1 VWQIILGS
9 CIVTAGI
16 GFAYA
21 AMPALI
27 MSAVPVTETASANAL
42 NTLMRSIG
50 VSVASAAIAVV
61 LAHSQKPFYGTELP
75 TMSGFRGGFLIALA
89 GCVAAV
95 LIALFIPGIRKP
107 DVTQQASTQPADSVP
122 VSELA

>member
-61 LAHSQKPFYGTELP
+61 LAHSQKPFHGTELP
-75 TMSGFRGGFLIALA
+75 TMGGFHGGFLIALA
-89 GCVAAV
+89 GCIAAV
-95 LIALFIPGIRKP
+95 VIALFIPGLRKP
-107 DVTQQASTQPADSVP
+107 DVTQQVSAQPTYSVP
-122 VSELA
+122 LTEPA